1 MNYFLSRTGVVKYSR
16 RYHCH
21 YSEIEV
27 VLGKRSVKLFLCKR
41 GKKEAWKVL
50 QLFFPILESPDCPP
64 VRNTIPQAMMSTTT
78 VRTAVARL
86 ELTPSIPTLA
96 KMDVRAA
103 NTEESTAKN
112 SHILI
117 RLDSLDF
124 PELSFII
131 FLFLPLS
138 IITVPPSTFLRLIS
152 MDNPLSLC

>member
-1 MNYFLSRTGVVKYSR
+1 MARPDRIRK
-16 RYHCH
+16 
-21 YSEIEV
+21 I
-27 VLGKRSVKLFLCKR
+27 
-41 GKKEAWKVL
+41 

-86 ELTPSIPTLA
+86 EFTPSIPTLA
-96 KMDVRAA
+96 RMEVSAA
-103 NTEESTAKN
+103 NIEESTAN
-112 SHILI
+112 SIHIMN
-117 RLDSLDF
+117 RPDSLDF